1 MRWRYQIIAVLLCFT
16 LLSGGCMGSQEID
29 DLSFVLTIGV
39 DKAEEPGMYIFTFRI
54 AMPRAFTGEGGGDNK
69 DKTKLVSVKAPAIG
83 EAVRQLAVAMNR
95 QPELSHA
102 SALFVHEEVAKEGI
116 YDLVALFLRS
126 RVYRNTI
133 IVLVTKEDVKTVME
147 KNTSPFELFQYRWVD
162 SVKRTQKFA
171 ANYTINSIRKF
182 YINTAD
188 PQRAI
193 TTAYGSI
200 LDKSLDKTALAP
212 LKGQIVPQYN
222 AEDFP
227 REGGTEL
234 IVVGSAIF
242 YNWKMVGT
250 LNSSEA
256 FGANIL
262 DKGADTTLTIPDPID
277 GQQKVSLGLSI
288 KRPEI
293 EVKMKAG
300 KMHITVNAKVI
311 CELADAASGVD
322 YTLKENK
329 KILEEQMNEAIKAN
343 IEAYFHATQP
353 LSADCV
359 QVSNQYRSE
368 TENWQEWVEID
379 WPEAYKNAE
388 IHINVETSLKRS
400 GLLWRYTRDG
410 EQS

>member
-16 LLSGGCMGSQEID
+16 VLSSGCMGSQEID

-83 EAVRQLAVAMNR
+83 EAVRQLAIAMNR
-95 QPELSHA
+95 PPELSHA

-133 IVLVTKEDVKTVME
+133 IVLVTKEDVKSVME

-162 SVKRTQKFA
+162 SVRRTQKLA
-171 ANYTINSIRKF
+171 ANYAINSIRKF

-193 TTAYGSI
+193 MTAYGSI
-200 LDKSLDKTALAP
+200 IDKSLDKVAPGP

-234 IVVGSAIF
+234 IVVGSAVF

-256 FGANIL
+256 LGANIL
-262 DKGADTTLTIPDPID
+262 DKGVDTTLTIPDPIER
-277 GQQKVSLGLSI
+277 QQKVSLGISI
-288 KRPEI
+288 KRPTVK
-293 EVKMKAG
+293 VKMKAG
-300 KMHITVNAKVI
+300 KMYITVNAKVT

-322 YTLKENK
+322 YTKKENQK
-329 KILEEQMNEAIKAN
+329 VLEQQMNEAIKAN
-343 IEAYFHATQP
+343 IEAYFKATQP
-353 LSADCV
+353 LGADCV

-368 TENWQEWVEID
+368 ADSWQEWAEID

-388 IHINVETSLKRS
+388 VEINVETSLKRS

-410 EQS
+410 EQ